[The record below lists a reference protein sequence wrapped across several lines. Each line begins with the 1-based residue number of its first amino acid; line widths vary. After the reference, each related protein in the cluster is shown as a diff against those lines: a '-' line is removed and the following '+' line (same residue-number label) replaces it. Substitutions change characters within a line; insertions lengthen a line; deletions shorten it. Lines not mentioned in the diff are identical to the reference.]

1 MGISVIGSNS
11 NPIHSVNHINLSAPT
26 IKKDTD
32 NKPCGIHSKIKQF
45 YIHDELKHTLKEVA
59 SQIKLSP
66 YENVIKF
73 REEAAQK
80 LVPLLPKELIT
91 ALRDIGHHKNPIGI
105 NINNLPI
112 ADKKL
117 SATPKDG
124 TIPEKN
130 DFVSE
135 AILAAIADVIGGKFA
150 TQHHHVAKDSIKKL
164 QKEPIE
170 QIVPN
175 EKINFVS
182 DGYKLVQFIHT
193 EDSNK
198 KKYPDILLSLTLRGD
213 KNAKTVFLP
222 VDKIIQDLD
231 PKIVAALRKPHFI
244 FRPESDEEGDTTI
257 ESVIYKDKNGND
269 SIRFHTE
276 FSATEG
282 TTEEANQAV
291 WTLRAYL
298 SNNVKGK
305 ATINHEAGQLFISD
319 NHRSLHGTFP
329 FVKSDGQEGDMGRW
343 IQRAYLN
350 DSGTIKENL

>member
-1 MGISVIGSNS
+1 MFINSSTNKIPKTVNQITVSAPVIKQQNNED
-11 NPIHSVNHINLSAPT
+11 NPCRIHSRIR
-26 IKKDTD
+26 
-32 NKPCGIHSKIKQF
+32 QF
-45 YIHDELKHTLKEVA
+45 YIHDTLKHQLTEIA
-59 SQIKLSP
+59 SQIKLNP
-66 YENVIKF
+66 YKDIISF
-73 REEAAQK
+73 RKEAAK
-80 LVPLLPKELIT
+80 AIVPFLPQDLIIS
-91 ALRDIGHHKNPIGI
+91 LKDIGQHKNPMAI

-112 ADKKL
+112 TDRKL
-117 SATPKDG
+117 CATPQDG
-124 TIPEKN
+124 AIPEKN

-135 AILAAIADVIGGKFA
+135 AILSAVADVIGGKFA
-150 TQHHHVAKDSIKKL
+150 TQHHNVAKDSIKKL

-198 KKYPDILLSLTLRGD
+198 KNYPDVLLTFTLRGD

-231 PKIVAALRKPHFI
+231 PQIIETLRKPHFI
-244 FRPESDEEGDTTI
+244 FRPEADEEGDSTI
-257 ESVIYKDKNGND
+257 DSVIYKDKNGND

-276 FSATEG
+276 FAATEG
-282 TTEEANQAV
+282 TTPEANQAV
-291 WTLRAYL
+291 WTLRSYL
-298 SNNVKGK
+298 SNNVKDK
-305 ATINHEAGQLFISD
+305 ATLNHEAGQLFISD

-329 FVKSDGQEGDMGRW
+329 FIKSAGQEGDMGRW

-350 DSGTIKENL
+350 NTEKK

>member
-1 MGISVIGSNS
+1 MNISVKPFDTKTSLL
-11 NPIHSVNHINLSAPT
+11 SVAINAPV
-26 IKKDTD
+26 IKQRETHH
-32 NKPCGIHSKIKQF
+32 KPCGVHSRIKQF
-45 YIHDELKHTLKEVA
+45 YIHDTLKHELTDAA
-59 SQIKLSP
+59 SKIQLNP
-66 YENVIKF
+66 YKDIIAF
-73 REEAAQK
+73 RKEAARVI
-80 LVPLLPKELIT
+80 VPLLPKDLT
-91 ALRDIGHHKNPIGI
+91 NALKNIGQHKDPMAI

-112 ADKKL
+112 TDKKL
-117 SATPKDG
+117 CPTPKDG
-124 TIPEKN
+124 TIPQKN

-135 AILAAIADVIGGKFA
+135 AILTAFADVIGGKLA
-150 TQHHHVAKDSIKKL
+150 TQNHHIAKDSIKKL

-175 EKINFVS
+175 DMINFIS
-182 DGYKLVQFIHT
+182 DGYKLLQFIHT

-198 KKYPDILLSLTLRGD
+198 KKYPDVLLALTLRGD

-222 VDKIIQDLD
+222 VNKIIADID
-231 PKIVAALRKPHFI
+231 PSVIETLRQPHYI
-244 FRPESDEEGDTTI
+244 FSPEAGEEGDTTI

-276 FSATEG
+276 FDATKG
-282 TTEEANQAV
+282 TTPEANQAV

-298 SNNVKGK
+298 SNRIKEK

-329 FVKSDGQEGDMGRW
+329 FEKSAGQDGEMGRW

-350 DSGTIKENL
+350 DTEKTV